1 MVVNRRNDF
10 YTYLYKNCQG
20 FQLFCSVHESNRT
33 VVDRLR
39 IFFHFTKKKSLWIRT
54 NNNNNTKKKEKKK
67 RKNLTRGFK
76 SYNDSE

>member
-20 FQLFCSVHESNRT
+20 FQLFCSAHESNRT

-39 IFFHFTKKKSLWIRT
+39 IFFHFTKKKVYGYVQIIIIIL
-54 NNNNNTKKKEKKK
+54 KKKKKK